1 MGTVF
6 QDTKASINSA
16 ERQNNWNQ
24 EKQINSKSQGRGSGW
39 RNHGRGRGRFAAQG
53 KQCTYCHKPNHT
65 VDECYSKH
73 GYPPWYKK
81 QDLSGNTTNSD
92 RRSDQVC
99 NLSTKTSSQNN
110 PEFETNQDSKQD
122 GNPFT
127 HKQVQKLL
135 SLLQESS
142 GHSVNQIRSH
152 TGQITKEELQSGKFS
167 WILDTGAIDHVTFDK
182 SQFIS
187 FYKIKPVCIKMPNNS
202 HGLATHAGTAKFI
215 EHLMLFNV
223 LYIPEFSFNPISV
236 QRLIGDLDCELIFS
250 YKSCHIQDR
259 GTSKMIGRAELN
271 KDLYYLQHFSC
282 DYNQVFV
289 NNVLQYKELDL
300 DMWHFRLGHPSN
312 RILNILCKKFPYI
325 RADSKHICDVCHFA
339 KQRKLPYQ
347 LSNSSTATAFSLIHV
362 DI

>member
-1 MGTVF
+1 
-6 QDTKASINSA
+6 
-16 ERQNNWNQ
+16 
-24 EKQINSKSQGRGSGW
+24 
-39 RNHGRGRGRFAAQG
+39 
-53 KQCTYCHKPNHT
+53 
-65 VDECYSKH
+65 
-73 GYPPWYKK
+73 
-81 QDLSGNTTNSD
+81 
-92 RRSDQVC
+92 
-99 NLSTKTSSQNN
+99 
-110 PEFETNQDSKQD
+110 
-122 GNPFT
+122 
-127 HKQVQKLL
+127 
-135 SLLQESS
+135 
-142 GHSVNQIRSH
+142 
-152 TGQITKEELQSGKFS
+152 
-167 WILDTGAIDHVTFDK
+167 
-182 SQFIS
+182 
-187 FYKIKPVCIKMPNNS
+187 MPNNS